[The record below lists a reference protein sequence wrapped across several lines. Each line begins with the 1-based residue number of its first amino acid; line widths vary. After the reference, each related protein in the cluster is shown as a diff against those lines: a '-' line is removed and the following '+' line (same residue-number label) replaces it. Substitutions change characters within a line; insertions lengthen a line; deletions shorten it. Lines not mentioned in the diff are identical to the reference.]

1 MTRGK
6 QWTPQQETELKNL
19 IDQNT
24 DIKEIANQ
32 LGKTP
37 GAIIIKSQRMGLKPQ
52 TNGYLDTSLPL
63 PRELPSVEETL
74 KILAS
79 ALKAS
84 TKPGLDHLEV
94 QRIQATATLAK
105 TYKEILT
112 DYINYREI
120 EKKLKEMEEENARLL
135 KEASANHA
143 SQPDSASNA

>member
-1 MTRGK
+1 MPRGK
-6 QWTPQQETELKNL
+6 QWTTQQEAELKNL
-19 IDQNT
+19 IDQNK

-52 TNGYLDTSLPL
+52 TNGYLNTSLPL
-63 PRELPSVEETL
+63 PRGLPSVEETL
-74 KILAS
+74 KILAG

-84 TKPGLDHLEV
+84 TKPGLDRLEV

-112 DYINYREI
+112 DYINYRGIEQTLMEI
-120 EKKLKEMEEENARLL
+120 QQENARLL
-135 KEASANHA
+135 SEASAKDA
-143 SQPDSASNA
+143 AKPDPSANA